1 MGQGKKEQVAI
12 VGGGLV
18 GSLLSIYL
26 TRRGLEVTVY
36 ERRPDLRGPRQEAG
50 RSINLVV
57 TSRGSEALRQ
67 VGLEKKAAK
76 LIVPVNGRVLHAL
89 DGALTFQPY
98 GRNESECNHSISR
111 EELNRLLVSEA
122 ESRGV
127 RFRFQ
132 KRMIGGSLETGR
144 VRFADEGGGDPLE
157 VDASV
162 VLGADGAGSAVRQ
175 ALQKMEG
182 YEESIEPLG
191 HGYKEL
197 LIPAGPGG
205 SFRIE
210 KNALHIWPRGD
221 LMLMALPNLDG
232 SFTVTLYLPGQ
243 GTASFDELDSPG
255 KVEALFE
262 EQFLDS
268 VSLIPDLAES
278 FLAGPTGELG
288 TVRCHPWHYR
298 DKVSLIGDAA
308 HAIVPF
314 FGQGMNCG
322 FEDCT
327 VLDELLDEHGDEN
340 WGAVLS
346 DFDESRK
353 PQADAIA
360 DMALENF
367 VEMRDSVGDARF
379 LLRKQVE
386 HRLEQEWPDEY
397 RSRYSMVMYGSVPYR
412 VAQQAGEIEG
422 EILDRLC
429 DGLQDV
435 GDLDLPR
442 ARRMIREKL
451 TPFLRESSVDLGY

>member
-1 MGQGKKEQVAI
+1 MSNQAGVEVAVI
-12 VGGGLV
+12 GGGLV

-26 TRRGLEVTVY
+26 KRRGIDVTVY
-36 ERRPDLRGPRQEAG
+36 ERRPDLRASPRAAG
-50 RSINLVV
+50 RSINLVI
-57 TSRGSEALRQ
+57 TSRGIHALRQ
-67 VGLEKKAAK
+67 VGLEEEAAK
-76 LIVPVNGRVLHAL
+76 LIVPVKGRMLHSL
-89 DGALTFQPY
+89 SGELTFQPY
-98 GRNESECNHSISR
+98 GRDESECNYSISR
-111 EELNRLLVSEA
+111 TELNRLLICEA
-122 ESRGV
+122 VSRGV
-127 RFRFQ
+127 RFQFQ
-132 KRMIGGSLETGR
+132 KTMIGGSLKTGR
-144 VRFADEGGGDPLE
+144 VRFAGEDGTDEHE

-162 VLGADGAGSAVRQ
+162 VLGADGAGSAVRE
-175 ALQKMEG
+175 ALQQMEG

-197 LIPAGPGG
+197 LIPARPGG
-205 SFRIE
+205 QFRVE
-210 KNALHIWPRGD
+210 KNALHIWPRGQ
-221 LMLMALPNLDG
+221 LMLMALPNIDG
-232 SFTVTLYLPGQ
+232 SFTVTLYLPEQ
-243 GTASFDELDSPG
+243 GSASFEQLDSPG

-262 EQFLDS
+262 EQFPDS
-268 VSLIPDLAES
+268 VALIPDLSES
-278 FLAGPTGELG
+278 FLAGPTGDLG
-288 TVRCHPWHYR
+288 TVRFHPWHYR

-327 VLDELLDEHGDEN
+327 VLDELLGRHGNEN

-353 PQADAIA
+353 PHADAIA

-386 HRLEQEWPDEY
+386 HRLEREWPREY

-412 VAQQAGEIEG
+412 VAQQAGEIQR

-429 DGLQDV
+429 DGLQDA
-435 GDLDLPR
+435 GDLDVPR
-442 ARRMIREKL
+442 ARRMIRKKL
-451 TPFLRESSVDLGY
+451 TPFLREKSVDLAY

>member
-1 MGQGKKEQVAI
+1 MSKRKSGRVAI
-12 VGGGLV
+12 IGGGLV

-26 TRRGLEVTVY
+26 RRRGLDVTVY
-36 ERRPDLRGPRQEAG
+36 ERRPDLRGSQQAAG
-50 RSINLVV
+50 RSINLVL
-57 TSRGSEALRQ
+57 TSRGTHALRQ
-67 VGLEKKAAK
+67 VGLEQEAAK
-76 LIVPVNGRVLHAL
+76 LIVPVTGRMLHSL
-89 DGALTFQPY
+89 DDGLTFQPY
-98 GRNESECNHSISR
+98 GRDESECNHSISR
-111 EELNRLLVSEA
+111 AELNRLLVSVA
-122 ESRGV
+122 ERRGV
-127 RFRFQ
+127 RFHFR
-132 KRMIGGSLETGR
+132 KRMIGGSLEAGR
-144 VRFADEGGGDPLE
+144 VIVADEDGGNELE

-162 VLGADGAGSAVRQ
+162 VLGADGGGSAVRE

-182 YEESIEPLG
+182 FEESIEPLG

-210 KNALHIWPRGD
+210 KNALHIWPRGNR
-221 LMLMALPNLDG
+221 MLMALPNLDG
-232 SFTVTLYLPGQ
+232 SFTVTLYLPEQ
-243 GTASFDELDSPG
+243 GPASFEQLDSPG

-262 EQFLDS
+262 EQFPDAMP
-268 VSLIPDLAES
+268 LIPDLTES

-327 VLDELLDEHGDEN
+327 VLDELQDLHGDGN
-340 WGAVLS
+340 WGTVLS
-346 DFDESRK
+346 EFDASRK
-353 PQADAIA
+353 PHADAIA

-386 HRLEQEWPDEY
+386 HRLEREWPRDY

-412 VAQQAGEIEG
+412 VAQQAGEIQR

-429 DGLQDV
+429 DGLQDA
-435 GDLDLPR
+435 GDLDEPR
-442 ARRMIREKL
+442 AKRLIREKL
-451 TPFLRESSVDLGY
+451 TPFLGENSVDLGY